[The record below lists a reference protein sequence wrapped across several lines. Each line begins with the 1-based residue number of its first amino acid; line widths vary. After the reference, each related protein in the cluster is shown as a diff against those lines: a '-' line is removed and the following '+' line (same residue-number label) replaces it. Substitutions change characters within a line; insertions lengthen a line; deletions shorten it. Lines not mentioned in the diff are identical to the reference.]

1 MRSTGR
7 TREKVKIRPPMTPM
21 IDIIFQLLIFFL
33 LTSSFPLHEGYLTTN
48 LPRYSGPNDG
58 RLPIP
63 DMLKVGL
70 VQRGASGSEVE
81 IFFDGRLVLPDFR
94 ALEAELRGL
103 RARGLAPDYPILIA
117 PTAGVRHKWVVR
129 AFDAITAAR
138 FRKICFAV
146 PGTQDERTDRRAS

>member
-1 MRSTGR
+1 
-7 TREKVKIRPPMTPM
+7 M

-33 LTSSFPLHEGYLTTN
+33 LTPSFPLHEGYLTTN
-48 LPRYSGPNDG
+48 LPRTGGVNDNGLPTPN
-58 RLPIP
+58 RLKIE
-63 DMLKVGL
+63 L
-70 VQRGASGSEVE
+70 VQHGASGGEVE
-81 IFFDGRLVLPDFR
+81 IVFDGRQVLPDFR

-129 AFDAITAAR
+129 AFDAVTVAR

-146 PGTQDERTDRRAS
+146 PGTRDERKGRMAF

>member
-1 MRSTGR
+1 MRNTGR
-7 TREKVKIRPPMTPM
+7 TRERVKLQPPMTPM
-21 IDIIFQLLIFFL
+21 IDCIFQLLIFFM
-33 LTSSFPLHEGYLTTN
+33 LTPTFQAREGYLATN
-48 LPRYSGPNDG
+48 LPHDGGPNDDG
-58 RLPIP
+58 PP
-63 DMLKVGL
+63 TPEWVKVEL
-70 VQRGASGSEVE
+70 LERGASGGEVK
-81 IFFDGRLVLPDFR
+81 IVFDGRLVLPDFR

-146 PGTQDERTDRRAS
+146 PGTGDGRKGRMAS

>member
-1 MRSTGR
+1 M
-7 TREKVKIRPPMTPM
+7 
-21 IDIIFQLLIFFL
+21 
-33 LTSSFPLHEGYLTTN
+33 
-48 LPRYSGPNDG
+48 
-58 RLPIP
+58 
-63 DMLKVGL
+63 
-70 VQRGASGSEVE
+70 VE
-81 IFFDGRLVLPDFR
+81 IVFDGRQVLPDFR

-146 PGTQDERTDRRAS
+146 PGTRDERKGRMAS